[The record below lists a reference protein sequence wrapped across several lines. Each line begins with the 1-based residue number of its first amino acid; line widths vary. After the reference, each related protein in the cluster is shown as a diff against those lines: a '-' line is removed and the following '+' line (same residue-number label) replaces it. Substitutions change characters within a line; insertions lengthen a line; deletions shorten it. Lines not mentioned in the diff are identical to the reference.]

1 MKETGAPSGLP
12 LRTTSTA
19 RSVVARS
26 SAFPEQLLPCPGL
39 QRIGLNN
46 TQVTPK
52 YRKRLYRAA
61 IDAYRKDHGLPIP
74 PK

>member
-1 MKETGAPSGLP
+1 L
-12 LRTTSTA
+12 
-19 RSVVARS
+19 VARS

-39 QRIGLNN
+39 QDIGLSN

-52 YRKRLYRAA
+52 YRKRLYRDD

-74 PK
+74 PQ